1 MPLTERS
8 PLIPFN
14 YDEEEE
20 ISLIQKTLTLV
31 CFVIALL
38 IVVLIFITPH
48 NNSESGL
55 PSDISNVPYHYMLSH
70 KSYIHFGY
78 LIETLPIEYNDDEQS
93 EFVLLAEIVS
103 LSSWTLGNYE
113 VHEVRKNISTEEF
126 FPVKTVDSSLS
137 FWMNDVYISFNKN
150 PFKNY
155 SFNVTDLDG
164 LIIPELCDYK
174 ITWNWLFNGHLYR
187 KCELANEESY
197 SLISDIVGST
207 SWGLRFKNPD
217 GDDVYA
223 KTSVTDYWW
232 NMHRRDVDVSP
243 LAPFPP
249 VIPAIYSAYYD
260 TIQRN
265 RENNNRRN

>member
-93 EFVLLAEIVS
+93 
-103 LSSWTLGNYE
+103 
-113 VHEVRKNISTEEF
+113 
-126 FPVKTVDSSLS
+126 
-137 FWMNDVYISFNKN
+137 
-150 PFKNY
+150 
-155 SFNVTDLDG
+155 
-164 LIIPELCDYK
+164 
-174 ITWNWLFNGHLYR
+174 
-187 KCELANEESY
+187 
-197 SLISDIVGST
+197 
-207 SWGLRFKNPD
+207 
-217 GDDVYA
+217 
-223 KTSVTDYWW
+223 
-232 NMHRRDVDVSP
+232 
-243 LAPFPP
+243 
-249 VIPAIYSAYYD
+249 
-260 TIQRN
+260 
-265 RENNNRRN
+265 